1 VPWNCD
7 LSKDIY
13 TCFFLSFD
21 QGHNYIAQEMY
32 RLGICRQLFLDTAE
46 ANKKEAFKSRN
57 GVYHL
62 NCEVLNL
69 MKLMIFI
76 ICLSIDSNL
85 GRFSR
90 KSYADHMQKT
100 SVLYPLE

>member
-32 RLGICRQLFLDTAE
+32 RLGICRQLFLDTVDA
-46 ANKKEAFKSRN
+46 KMYRLKSEFN
-57 GVYHL
+57 QQ
-62 NCEVLNL
+62 
-69 MKLMIFI
+69 M
-76 ICLSIDSNL
+76 
-85 GRFSR
+85 
-90 KSYADHMQKT
+90 
-100 SVLYPLE
+100 